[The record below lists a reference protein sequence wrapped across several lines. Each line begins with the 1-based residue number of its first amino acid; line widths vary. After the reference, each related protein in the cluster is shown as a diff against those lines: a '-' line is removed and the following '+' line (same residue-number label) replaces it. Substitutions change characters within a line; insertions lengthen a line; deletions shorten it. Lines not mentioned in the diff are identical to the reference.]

1 MKMNNTLIVYASRHG
16 TTSAYAK
23 NIFQLL
29 DGNVDMC
36 FLNERANSLPNLSVY
51 NTIVIG
57 GSIHYGKINKSITTF
72 TNDNFELLKTK
83 RLGLLVSCHFEG
95 DKAQEQLNNS
105 FPKELLEK
113 AVVSDYFDGEL
124 LYPQMNI
131 WEKFIAKMVLQA
143 EEIRPRVSKQKITDF
158 ANKLNHKDEK

>member
-23 NIFQLL
+23 KLLQLL
-29 DGNVDMC
+29 DGNVDVC

-57 GSIHYGKINKSITTF
+57 GSIHYGKINKSVTTF
-72 TNDNFELLKTK
+72 INDNFELLKSK
-83 RLGLLVSCHFEG
+83 RLGLLVSCLYEG
-95 DKAQEQLNNS
+95 DKAQEQLNNAY
-105 FPKELLEK
+105 PKELLER

-124 LYPQMNI
+124 LFPKMNT
-131 WEKFIAKMVLQA
+131 WEKLIAKMVLQA
-143 EEIRPRVSKQKITDF
+143 EEIRPRVSKQKIMDF
-158 ANKLNHKDEK
+158 ANKLNQKDEN